1 MDTETTETTVK
12 PVKPVKGRP
21 TKAIIDSKR
30 TGAKSGRT
38 IMGRPT
44 GDATRIQEFKA
55 RLLGSSGEK
64 IINTLI
70 AKALDVNDKDN
81 MAAIKMCVDRILPL
95 SSFEAVKSSG
105 TIPQVT
111 INITGLNDAKV
122 RPDLDV
128 IDV

>member
-1 MDTETTETTVK
+1 MTTETT
-12 PVKPVKGRP
+12 VKPVKGRP

-30 TGAKSGRT
+30 TGSKSGRT
-38 IMGRPT
+38 IMGRPA

-81 MAAIKMCVDRILPL
+81 MAAIKMCVDRILPM
-95 SSFEAVKSSG
+95 SSFDSVKAGGG
-105 TIPQVT
+105 TPQVT
-111 INITGLNDAKV
+111 INITSLSDATKV
-122 RPDLDV
+122 YNTDNV
-128 IDV
+128 IDI

>member
-1 MDTETTETTVK
+1 MDTETIETTVK
-12 PVKPVKGRP
+12 PRKGRP

-30 TGAKSGRT
+30 TGSKSGRT
-38 IMGRPT
+38 VMGRPT

-81 MAAIKMCVDRILPL
+81 MAAIKMCVDRILPM
-95 SSFEAVKSSG
+95 SSFDSVKGSG
-105 TIPQVT
+105 TMPQVT
-111 INITGLNDAKV
+111 INISGLKDAV
-122 RPDLDV
+122 VIPESDI